1 MFRILVVEDDLETRQ
16 LYQHAL
22 VKNGYNVRAVA
33 NGVEALKVIDEEY
46 FDLMISDVMM
56 PGMSGYELSASLRES
71 NINIPILMVTAKDAF
86 DDMQKGFL
94 SGTDD
99 YMVKPINVNE
109 MMLRVRALLRRAQII
124 NERRLILGGT
134 TLDCDSMSVYSEGE
148 NIVLPQKEFMLLF
161 KMASS
166 PGKIFTKQQMMDDIW
181 GYKSESDT
189 HTVEVHV
196 GRLRDRFRDNPDF
209 HIATV
214 RGLGYKLEKSPR
226 RKKGRTDE
234 EMV

>member
-33 NGVEALKVIDEEY
+33 NGIEALKVIDEEY

-56 PGMSGYELSASLRES
+56 PGMSGYELSASLREA

-124 NERRLILGGT
+124 NERRLIFGRT
-134 TLDCDSMSVYSEGE
+134 TLDCDSMSVYSEGD

-181 GYKSESDT
+181 GYRSESDT

-209 HIATV
+209 RIVTV
-214 RGLGYKLEKSPR
+214 RGLGYKLEKPPR
-226 RKKGRTDE
+226 
-234 EMV
+234 